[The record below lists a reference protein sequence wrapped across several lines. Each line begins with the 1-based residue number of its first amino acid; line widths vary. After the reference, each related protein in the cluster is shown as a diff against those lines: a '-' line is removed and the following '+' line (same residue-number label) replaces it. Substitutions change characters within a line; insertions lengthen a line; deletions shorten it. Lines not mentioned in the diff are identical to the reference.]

1 MSHHR
6 TTGVSRR
13 TVTKAATA
21 VGLTAL
27 LGAGTATAHAV
38 TRLGPARVI
47 EPDLVGQE
55 GDVLS
60 LMVDVGAIDAL
71 QARLSGQDDS
81 LH

>member
-27 LGAGTATAHAV
+27 LGARTATAHAV
-38 TRLGPARVI
+38 TRLGPRT
-47 EPDLVGQE
+47 L
-55 GDVLS
+55 DVS
-60 LMVDVGAIDAL
+60 VASPPWAAPRRYG
-71 QARLSGQDDS
+71 
-81 LH
+81 